1 MHEFQKAA
9 TSFRKYETEKI
20 WTSEFMLCP
29 VKKLLA
35 VGNFT
40 ELYVGYNIRA
50 GKKDEK
56 GVACS
61 QNN

>member
-9 TSFRKYETEKI
+9 TSFRKYDTEKI
-20 WTSEFMLCP
+20 HTSEFTLCP

-40 ELYVGYNIRA
+40 ELYVGYNMRA

-56 GVACS
+56 GLVCS
-61 QNN
+61 QDH

>member
-1 MHEFQKAA
+1 MNFKKQPQA
-9 TSFRKYETEKI
+9 FRKYDTEKDMDKWI
-20 WTSEFMLCP
+20 HALNP

-40 ELYVGYNIRA
+40 ELYAGYNIRA

-61 QNN
+61 QVN